1 MIAKRYLQNKNHREM
16 GKMITSI
23 LGVMQITCLAISTI
37 SMIKNMKHVAKT
49 QKESREIK

>member
-1 MIAKRYLQNKNHREM
+1 MQNKIHREM

-37 SMIKNMKHVAKT
+37 SMVRNMKHIGKT
-49 QKESREIK
+49 QKDIKGREAK